1 MRDRLACGEGFE
13 LAGLWKTGGAIL
25 AFGQARLIR
34 SIDPM
39 PHRPDRLVVHL
50 SGGVEIVCARSAA
63 RRYVSPERVAEMVA
77 ATDAEAVAP

>member
-1 MRDRLACGEGFE
+1 MRDRLTCGEGFE
-13 LAGLWKTGGAIL
+13 LAGLWKLGGAIL

-50 SGGVEIVCARSAA
+50 SGGVEIVCARGAA
-63 RRYVSPERVAEMVA
+63 RRYLSPERVADLASGVA
-77 ATDAEAVAP
+77 AEAVAP